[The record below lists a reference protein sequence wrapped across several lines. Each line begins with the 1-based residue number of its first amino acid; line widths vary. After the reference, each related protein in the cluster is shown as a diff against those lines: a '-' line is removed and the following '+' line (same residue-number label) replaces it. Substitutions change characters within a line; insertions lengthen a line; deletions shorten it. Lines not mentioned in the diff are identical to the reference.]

1 MKKIFSLLIIIVVAN
16 IHAQVKE
23 LTVQEIFSN
32 RSFFPRGFG
41 NVKWISDA
49 EKYSYTKFDTE
60 SKSMSIYV
68 YDIKNDIEELLVK
81 GSDLKPSGSEEP
93 IVMTNYEWSPDEKYI
108 LFTGS
113 LPARSLKTGGAFYI
127 YDVEKK
133 IIVHSV
139 ESEHEQINISFSP
152 DSKKIAFVRNY
163 NILIFDLTNG
173 MEKQLTFDGNP
184 LVLNGVFDWVY
195 EEEFSVIKGY
205 DWSPDSKSIAYWQL
219 DQTYVPAIQI
229 AKWDSLYFNF
239 HEMRYPKSGAT
250 NSTVNIGVVDL
261 ENAKTKWMDIGE
273 EKDIYVARIN
283 FTANPDLLSIQ
294 RLNRLQNKLDFIL
307 AERSTGKSKIIFSE
321 TDSCWVDVHDNLRFL
336 NDKKTFLWT
345 SEKDGFNHIYIY
357 DYNGKQVRQL
367 TRGNFEVDAIQS
379 VDEKSGVVFF
389 SSNERGTIYHDL
401 YAIKFDGYGKMRL
414 TIDAG
419 YHSVSLSQPTK
430 YYIDRFSTANK
441 ATITTLYSV
450 EGKKLKELS
459 TSDMKFAEEY
469 GFSPVENLT
478 FTTSDGISL
487 NAQMIKPH
495 NFDPDKKYPVLIY
508 NYSGPGSQIVSDRW
522 GGFNLVWHQLL
533 AQKGYVIFMLDN
545 RGTGGRGK
553 SFKNVVYK
561 NLGKWEVNDMI
572 EGAKYLSSLGFVDV
586 SRIGIWGWSYG
597 GYMSALTLM
606 RGHEYFKAAISVAPV
621 THWKFYDTIYTER
634 FMSLPSLNVEGYENT
649 SVLSEVK
656 NLKGKLLLVH
666 GTADDNVHFQNAV
679 VLVNEL
685 IKENKQFQTMYY
697 PEKDHGIYGG
707 KTREQLYTMMTN
719 FILENL

>member
-1 MKKIFSLLIIIVVAN
+1 MKKLFPLLFILSFIN
-16 IHAQVKE
+16 ILPQAKE

-49 EKYSYTKFDTE
+49 EKYSYTKFDAE
-60 SKSMSIYV
+60 SKSQAIYV
-68 YDIKNDIEELLVK
+68 HEIAKDSESLLLK
-81 GSDLKPSGSEEP
+81 GSDLIFGGESEP
-93 IVMTNYEWSPDEKYI
+93 ITFTNYEWSPDEKHI
-108 LFTGS
+108 LFTGA
-113 LPARSLKTGGAFYI
+113 LPARALKTGGAFYV

-139 ESEHEQINISFSP
+139 ESEHEQANISFSP

-163 NILIFDLTNG
+163 NIFVFDLTNG

-205 DWSPDSKSIAYWQL
+205 DWSPDGKSIAYWQL

-239 HEMRYPKSGAT
+239 HEMRYPKAGAK
-250 NSTVNIGVVDL
+250 NSDVKIGVVNI
-261 ENAKTKWMDIGE
+261 ENSKTTWMDIGE

-283 FTANPDLLSIQ
+283 FTDNPELLSIQ

-307 AERSTGKSKIIFSE
+307 AERNTGKSKIIFSE
-321 TDSCWVDVHDNLRFL
+321 SDSCWVDAHDNLVFL
-336 NDKKTFLWT
+336 KDQKTFLWT
-345 SEKDGFNHIYIY
+345 SEKDGFNHIYQY
-357 DYNGKQVRQL
+357 DYNGKELKQL
-367 TRGNFEVDAIQS
+367 TKGKYEVDAILAA
-379 VDEKSGVVFF
+379 DESSGVIFF
-389 SSNERGTIYHDL
+389 SSNERGNIYHDL
-401 YAIKFDGYGKMRL
+401 YAIKLDGYGKIRL
-414 TIDAG
+414 TIEAG
-419 YHSVSLSQPTK
+419 YHSISLSAPAK
-430 YYIDRFSTANK
+430 YFIDRFSTANTP
-441 ATITTLYSV
+441 TITNLYSL
-450 EGKKLKELS
+450 EGRKVKELS
-459 TSDMKFAEEY
+459 TADSKFIEEY
-469 GFSPVENLT
+469 GFSPVQNLS
-478 FTTSDGISL
+478 FTTSDGVEL
-487 NAQMIKPH
+487 FAQMIKPH
-495 NFDPDKKYPVLIY
+495 NFDPNKKYPALIY
-508 NYSGPGSQIVSDRW
+508 NYSGPGSKIVADRW

-533 AQKGYVIFMLDN
+533 AQKGCVIFMLDN

-553 SFKNVVYK
+553 AFKNLIYK
-561 NLGKWEVNDMI
+561 NLGKWEANDLI
-572 EGAKYLSSLGFVDV
+572 EGAKYLSDLGFVDP

-634 FMSLPSLNVEGYENT
+634 YMSLPQLNADGYENT
-649 SVLSEVK
+649 SVISEVK
-656 NLKGKLLLVH
+656 NLRGKLLLVH
-666 GTADDNVHFQNAV
+666 GTGDDNVHFQNSV
-679 VLVNEL
+679 SLVDEM
-685 IKENKQFQTMYY
+685 IKQNKQFQTMFY

-707 KTREQLYTMMTN
+707 KTREQLYMMMTN